1 MKKYLFILSA
11 VTMMCLCS
19 CSKSITRASLY
30 PKMYEEKPVTILVMP
45 PINNSNNAGA
55 KEYFYSS
62 LAQPLNEKGYYVISP
77 FLSMDLLKQESA
89 YDSEL
94 FINGSLDAFRKVFDV
109 DAVLFTTINKWEKQS
124 ALSYINVGITY
135 TLKSAKTGEVL
146 FEREGDLK
154 VSFASSGG
162 GLLGMALDILQTATT
177 DHVVAARKCNY
188 FILQDLPEGKYGL
201 DFLKD
206 GSKGVGQQK
215 VKATVGG

>member
-1 MKKYLFILSA
+1 M
-11 VTMMCLCS
+11 
-19 CSKSITRASLY
+19 
-30 PKMYEEKPVTILVMP
+30 
-45 PINNSNNAGA
+45 
-55 KEYFYSS
+55 
-62 LAQPLNEKGYYVISP
+62 AQPLNEKGYYVISP